1 MDVTVTVAV
10 PGTDTA
16 SYTAQVVAP
25 DNVAAAPALSCTDP
39 DALASRTLFADYRG
53 NGPYTVVV
61 RYHRG
66 ANCTGTVSER
76 RLQYV
81 VNAGTAVTPPPTRVL
96 TRPPNSLVT
105 ATHALGVALNPGA
118 FGYEIRYALGG
129 VVGPDGAISGP
140 SAEAFL
146 DTTTGL
152 ADFRFHRPGRY
163 AIVARAGHGGFFT
176 PWSGAVD
183 VDAVAP
189 FDIERV
195 TFPDARGPRYK
206 LRGQVRERVAR
217 GMVTISWA
225 RGRKGGRF
233 HRVGRARIN
242 AKGRFTKRL
251 ELRKAGVYRLRYT
264 YKGSS
269 LVAAGRV
276 TEQIRIRRRIFLG

>member
-1 MDVTVTVAV
+1 MAHRKIVLVLALAVAAAVPATASAAPTVTVTGDDGNPATLSATAPLGIRNMDVTVTVAV

-25 DNVAAAPALSCTDP
+25 DDVAAAPALSCTDP

-76 RLQYV
+76 RFQYV

-105 ATHALGVALNPGA
+105 DDARDRRRAQPGA

-152 ADFRFHRPGRY
+152 ADFRFHQPGRY
-163 AIVARAGHGGFFT
+163 VIVARAGHGAASSPRGAARSTST
-176 PWSGAVD
+176 PS
-183 VDAVAP
+183 
-189 FDIERV
+189 RRS
-195 TFPDARGPRYK
+195 T
-206 LRGQVRERVAR
+206 
-217 GMVTISWA
+217 
-225 RGRKGGRF
+225 
-233 HRVGRARIN
+233 
-242 AKGRFTKRL
+242 
-251 ELRKAGVYRLRYT
+251 
-264 YKGSS
+264 SS
-269 LVAAGRV
+269 A
-276 TEQIRIRRRIFLG
+276 